1 MSDSLENMKDKI
13 RILSISGDQYDH
25 LSLEDY
31 FKREKFYIEII
42 HAEDFED
49 VSEIL
54 SSSAI
59 DLIITDFQVGQTPVF
74 DKLTLLGEIPWIV
87 LTGHG
92 NENIAVQS
100 LKNGAADYI
109 VLDSQQSYLPLLE
122 VSIQEA
128 INNSNQQVRR
138 TSDQDDALKQSQQLL
153 KEETMQKVRVQ
164 ESLKESQEIY
174 RRFFQA
180 SSDAVFISA
189 VDGRWI
195 DMNQSALEMFGYG
208 KREEIWNDSKMNMYC
223 DPQDPTRFTT
233 IIDEKGSIQDHP
245 VKFRKKDGSM
255 IEALVSATPYEIGGE
270 VIGYQG
276 FIRDVTADV
285 EAREIQQQ
293 TIKQQAALDQLSLD
307 LRVSLSP
314 QDIYQCM
321 TLQIRELFELD
332 IIYIFRIDLDQ
343 EICQVDHT
351 WQTNNYPG
359 KPDFSGIRFDNLGS
373 AHQGRVLESQKP
385 LSLTDL
391 RQILPPAAPG
401 SSQEGTIAVGNEDS
415 NGSSPVPGSSLIAP
429 LIVEGQVIAVVQ
441 LLHREMDTYQEGDV
455 NLLSRIA
462 NLVAIGLHKA
472 YLYQESQA
480 LIKKLTS
487 LQRIEELVLEN
498 LSLPTTLDMLV
509 DQLVKEL
516 GVHAAD
522 ILYYHPTLKTLKFIT
537 QTGFRQN
544 ILQHTD
550 LEIGE
555 GLAGASAE
563 SKELIHVLNLRESV
577 INTPRELEFL
587 IEDFVSYFSVP
598 LLAKGRMV
606 GVMELFHREILAPD
620 QAWMDLLEMVAG
632 LAAIAID
639 HQNLYNNL
647 DRSRAEINQ
656 SLDAIIE
663 GWAEALELRGI
674 ESEGHWRRIE
684 DLAMRLAEKLGLEG
698 NELVDLRRGAL
709 LHDIGKMG
717 IPDEVLHKGTRLSD
731 AERKLIGRH
740 PVDAYELLK
749 SVEGL
754 KTALDIPLYHHERW
768 DGEGYPYQLAGED
781 IPYAARIFAVVDV
794 WDALL
799 SDRPYRKAFSRDK
812 ALEHLRSESD
822 KHFDPSVLKAFLEL
836 MNEDVTSEEPNS
848 EEVAKWADLVGQNQT
863 SESVSNKI

>member
-1 MSDSLENMKDKI
+1 MKEKI
-13 RILSISGDQYDH
+13 HILSISGNHNDH
-25 LSLEDY
+25 LALEDY
-31 FKREKFYIEII
+31 INREKLDIEII
-42 HAEDFED
+42 EAKDFVD
-49 VSEIL
+49 ASDLL
-54 SSSAI
+54 SHSAI
-59 DLIITDFQVGQTPVF
+59 DVIITDFQIGHTPVF
-74 DKLTLLGEIPWIV
+74 DYLEIIGEIPWIV

-92 NENIAVQS
+92 NENIAAQA
-100 LKNGAADYI
+100 LKSGAADYLI
-109 VLDSQQSYLPLLE
+109 LDSAQSYLPLLE
-122 VSIQEA
+122 GSIQEA
-128 INNSNQQVRR
+128 INNSNQRVRR
-138 TSDQDDALKQSQQLL
+138 TSDQNDALKQSQQLL

-164 ESLKESQEIY
+164 KSLKESQEIY

-208 KREEIWNDSKMNMYC
+208 KREEIWSDSKMSMYW

-233 IIDEKGSIQDHP
+233 IIDEKGSIQDYP
-245 VKFRKKDGSM
+245 VKFKKKDGSM
-255 IEALVSATPYEIGGE
+255 IEALVSATSYEIGGE

-276 FIRDVTADV
+276 FIRDVTAEL
-285 EAREIQQQ
+285 EARKIQEA
-293 TIKQQAALDQLSLD
+293 TLKQQEALDQLSLD
-307 LRVSLSP
+307 LGVSLSP

-321 TLQIRELFELD
+321 TLQIRKLFELD
-332 IIYIFRIDLDQ
+332 VIFIFRIDPDR

-351 WQTNNYPG
+351 WKSNNYPG
-359 KPDFSGIRFDNLGS
+359 KPDFSRVRFDNLGS
-373 AHQGRVLESQKP
+373 DHLDRVLDSQKP

-391 RQILPPAAPG
+391 RQILPSTAPG
-401 SSQEGTIAVGNEDS
+401 SSQEGTIAVSNEDS
-415 NGSSPVPGSSLIAP
+415 KGNSPLPGSSLIAP

-441 LLHREMDTYQEGDV
+441 LFHREMDTYQEGDTI
-455 NLLSRIA
+455 LLSRIA
-462 NLVAIGLHKA
+462 NLVAIGLHNA

-563 SKELIHVLNLRESV
+563 SKELIQVLNLRESV

-587 IEDFVSYFSVP
+587 VEDFVSYFSVP

-606 GVMELFHREILAPD
+606 GVMELFHRETLAPD

-674 ESEGHWRRIE
+674 ESEGHWRRID
-684 DLAMRLAEKLGLEG
+684 DLTMRLAQKLGLEG
-698 NELVDLRRGAL
+698 EDLIDIRRGAL

-717 IPDEVLHKGTRLSD
+717 IPDEVLHKGTKLSV

-781 IPYAARIFAVVDV
+781 IPFAARIFAVVDV

-812 ALEHLRSESD
+812 ALEHLRRESD
-822 KHFDPSVLKAFLEL
+822 KHFDPSILKVFLEL
-836 MNEDVTSEEPNS
+836 MNEDFTSEEPNS
-848 EEVAKWADLVGQNQT
+848 EEVVQRSDVVGENQI
-863 SESVSNKI
+863 S